1 MNNTVLKKF
10 QNGYKRLTN
19 AANLLFFP
27 QKFYLYPKK
36 TYEYHNISYSQDGE
50 DIVIAELFNDKQ
62 GGFYVDVGAH
72 HPQRFSN
79 TYYFYLKGWS
89 GINIDA
95 MPGSMKIFD
104 DLRSRDINLEIP
116 ISDKSEILTYYEF
129 DEPALNS
136 FSLPLSQKRIKTSS
150 YKIIAET
157 QLKTQTLAE
166 VLDKHLPPE
175 QTIDFLSIDVEG
187 LDYQVMSSNNWDKYK
202 PKVLLVEDLEL
213 SSLKNINTSKVCLFL
228 EERGYVLLAKTMRTL
243 IFKLEID

>member
-1 MNNTVLKKF
+1 MLF
-10 QNGYKRLTN
+10 YPQRLYIYPQNIYK
-19 AANLLFFP
+19 
-27 QKFYLYPKK
+27 
-36 TYEYHNISYSQDGE
+36 YHNISYSQEGE
-50 DIVIAELFNDKQ
+50 DLILARFFEKEKN
-62 GGFYVDVGAH
+62 GFYVDIGAH

-104 DLRSRDINLEIP
+104 DLRPRDINLEIP

-136 FSLPLSQKRIKTSS
+136 FSLPLSQERIKTSN

-187 LDYQVMSSNNWDKYK
+187 LDYKVMISNNWDKYK
-202 PKVLLVEDLEL
+202 PKVILVEDLEL

-228 EERGYVLLAKTMRTL
+228 EQRGYILLVKTMRTL

>member
-1 MNNTVLKKF
+1 MSKINMTIKLKNLFSRLKKALTVLFVPSNVYPNNK
-10 QNGYKRLTN
+10 Y
-19 AANLLFFP
+19 FFH
-27 QKFYLYPKK
+27 K
-36 TYEYHNISYSQDGE
+36 ISFSQEGE
-50 DIVIAELFNDKQ
+50 DLVVADLFIDKSE
-62 GGFYVDVGAH
+62 GFYVDVGAH

-104 DLRSRDINLEIP
+104 DLRPRDINLEIP

-136 FSLPLSQKRIKTSS
+136 FNAGSSQERVATSN

-166 VLDKHLPPE
+166 VLDKHLTPE

-187 LDYQVMSSNNWDKYK
+187 LDYQVMSSNNWDRYK
-202 PKVLLVEDLEL
+202 PKVVLVEDLEL
-213 SSLKNINTSKVCLFL
+213 SSLKNIDTSNVCLFL
-228 EERGYVLLAKTMRTL
+228 EKKGYVLFAKTMRTL
-243 IFKLEID
+243 IFRLEI

>member
-50 DIVIAELFNDKQ
+50 DIVIAELFKDKLE
-62 GGFYVDVGAH
+62 GFYVDVGAH

-136 FSLPLSQKRIKTSS
+136 FSLPLSQERITTSN
-150 YKIIAET
+150 YKIVAET
-157 QLKTQTLAE
+157 QLKTHTLAE
-166 VLDKHLPPE
+166 VLDKYLPPK

-187 LDYQVMSSNNWDKYK
+187 LDYQVVSSNNWDKYK
-202 PKVLLVEDLEL
+202 PKVILVENLEL

-243 IFKLEID
+243 IFRLEI

>member
-1 MNNTVLKKF
+1 MIILLKEF
-10 QNGYKRLTN
+10 LFRLKRSVVAIFVSSTI
-19 AANLLFFP
+19 
-27 QKFYLYPKK
+27 YPNHKYAFHK
-36 TYEYHNISYSQDGE
+36 ISFSQDGE
-50 DIVIAELFNDKQ
+50 DMVIAELFNDKPE
-62 GGFYVDVGAH
+62 GFYVDVGAH

-104 DLRSRDINLEIP
+104 DLRPRDINLEIP

-136 FSLPLSQKRIKTSS
+136 FSLPLSQERITTTN
-150 YKIIAET
+150 YKIVAET

-175 QTIDFLSIDVEG
+175 QKIDFLSIDVEG

-202 PKVLLVEDLEL
+202 PKVILVEDLEL

>member
-1 MNNTVLKKF
+1 VNNTVLKKF

-50 DIVIAELFNDKQ
+50 DIVIAELFKDKLE
-62 GGFYVDVGAH
+62 GFYVDVGAH

-136 FSLPLSQKRIKTSS
+136 FSLPLSQERITTSN
-150 YKIIAET
+150 YKIVAET
-157 QLKTQTLAE
+157 QLKTHTLAE
-166 VLDKHLPPE
+166 VLDKYIPPK

-202 PKVLLVEDLEL
+202 PKVILVEDLEL

-228 EERGYVLLAKTMRTL
+228 EQRGYILLAKTIRTL

>member
-1 MNNTVLKKF
+1 MSFLKRIKKGIKILTSP
-10 QNGYKRLTN
+10 QN
-19 AANLLFFP
+19 
-27 QKFYLYPKK
+27 FYFYPKDL
-36 TYEYHNISYSQDGE
+36 YSHHRLSFSQDGE
-50 DIVIAELFNDKQ
+50 DIVIAELFNDKS

-104 DLRSRDINLEIP
+104 DLRPRDINLEIP

-136 FSLPLSQKRIKTSS
+136 FSLPLSQERITTTN
-150 YKIIAET
+150 YKIVAET

-166 VLDKHLPPE
+166 VLDKHLPPK

-202 PKVLLVEDLEL
+202 PKVILVEDLEL

-228 EERGYVLLAKTMRTL
+228 EQIGYVLLAKTMRTL